1 MGVRSNSPEL
11 YWLPQQP
18 PDWRRRVTALSADP
32 VKDWNASWAEAVA
45 LAKFRLSFPSTNA
58 LDLAV
63 QHLLSAPLARA
74 TASCRLAFLSSSTTT
89 HLAAG
94 IRVGASRRGI
104 AVEIYE
110 PSYGQYRQD
119 LTDTQSGL
127 YAFAPTIVLFAFDA
141 VFVAAHALE
150 AKTIADAN
158 RLADEFVNSLRK
170 LWASARDR
178 LGALVIQQTIM
189 PHMPNYG
196 GNNEHRLPTSGA
208 AFISRVNQRLREAS
222 DEAGIDL
229 LSLDARVVQD
239 GLEGWFSP
247 VSWFGA
253 KQEVA
258 LPASPAY
265 GDMVARVIAAR
276 QGRSAKCCVFDL
288 DNTLWGGVIG
298 DDGVNGIVIGAGSAA
313 GEAFLNLQNYA
324 LDLRRRGVIL
334 AVCSKND
341 EAIAV
346 EPFDNRADMAL
357 RRQDVTC
364 FVANWQDKPSNL
376 QIIARQLNIGLDA
389 LVFVDD
395 NPFERELVRKS
406 LPEIFVPEVPDDP
419 ALIPRCLSDA
429 GCFEMVAITDDDIRR
444 TATYA
449 ENALRASFQHEAV
462 DLDSY
467 LFGLNMVLRW
477 RRPGEQDIARV
488 TQLINKTNQF
498 NLTTRRL
505 NESDVRAAMAAPHAA
520 VLQFRLVDRFGDN
533 GVIAVVIGH
542 IADNAK
548 FMIDDWLMSCRV
560 LGRQVE
566 GAMLNVLSSVARE
579 MGATRLNGV
588 YRPTKKNGIVADLL
602 ARLGFVTEEASNG
615 VVIGALDLE
624 SFDEHRTTINIE
636 KESL

>member
-1 MGVRSNSPEL
+1 MVGVRSNSPEL

-18 PDWRRRVTALSADP
+18 PDWRRRVTALIAEP
-32 VKDWNASWAEAVA
+32 VKDWSASWAEAVS

-63 QHLLSAPLARA
+63 QHLLFAPLARTA
-74 TASCRLAFLSSSTTT
+74 ASCRLAFLSSSTTT

-229 LSLDARVVQD
+229 LSLDTRVVQD
-239 GLEGWFSP
+239 GVDCWFSP
-247 VSWFGA
+247 VSWYGA

-258 LPASPAY
+258 LPASPMY
-265 GDMVARVIAAR
+265 GDMVARLIAAR

-298 DDGVNGIVIGAGSAA
+298 DDGETGIVIGNGTTL
-313 GEAFLNLQNYA
+313 GEAFLSVQVYA
-324 LDLRRRGVIL
+324 RELRRRGVIL
-334 AVCSKND
+334 AVCSKNND
-341 EAIAV
+341 SVA
-346 EPFDNRADMAL
+346 RAGFERNPDMILKLDDFA
-357 RRQDVTC
+357 C
-364 FVANWQDKPSNL
+364 FVANWSDK
-376 QIIARQLNIGLDA
+376 
-389 LVFVDD
+389 
-395 NPFERELVRKS
+395 
-406 LPEIFVPEVPDDP
+406 
-419 ALIPRCLSDA
+419 
-429 GCFEMVAITDDDIRR
+429 
-444 TATYA
+444 
-449 ENALRASFQHEAV
+449 
-462 DLDSY
+462 
-467 LFGLNMVLRW
+467 
-477 RRPGEQDIARV
+477 
-488 TQLINKTNQF
+488 
-498 NLTTRRL
+498 
-505 NESDVRAAMAAPHAA
+505 
-520 VLQFRLVDRFGDN
+520 
-533 GVIAVVIGH
+533 
-542 IADNAK
+542 
-548 FMIDDWLMSCRV
+548 
-560 LGRQVE
+560 
-566 GAMLNVLSSVARE
+566 
-579 MGATRLNGV
+579 
-588 YRPTKKNGIVADLL
+588 
-602 ARLGFVTEEASNG
+602 
-615 VVIGALDLE
+615 
-624 SFDEHRTTINIE
+624 
-636 KESL
+636 

>member
-1 MGVRSNSPEL
+1 MPGVRSNSPEL
-11 YWLPQQP
+11 YWLPQPP
-18 PDWRRRVTALSADP
+18 PDWRRRVTALIADP

-45 LAKFRLSFPSTNA
+45 LAKFRLSFPSTNG

-63 QHLLSAPLARA
+63 QHLLSAPLAHA

-170 LWASARDR
+170 LWTSARDR

-189 PHMPNYG
+189 PHLPNYG
-196 GNNEHRLPTSGA
+196 GNNEHRLPKSEA

-229 LSLDARVVQD
+229 LSLDTRVVQD

-346 EPFDNRADMAL
+346 EPFDSRADMAL
-357 RRQDVTC
+357 RRRDVTC
-364 FVANWQDKPSNL
+364 FLANWQDKPS
-376 QIIARQLNIGLDA
+376 
-389 LVFVDD
+389 
-395 NPFERELVRKS
+395 
-406 LPEIFVPEVPDDP
+406 
-419 ALIPRCLSDA
+419 
-429 GCFEMVAITDDDIRR
+429 
-444 TATYA
+444 
-449 ENALRASFQHEAV
+449 
-462 DLDSY
+462 
-467 LFGLNMVLRW
+467 
-477 RRPGEQDIARV
+477 
-488 TQLINKTNQF
+488 
-498 NLTTRRL
+498 
-505 NESDVRAAMAAPHAA
+505 
-520 VLQFRLVDRFGDN
+520 
-533 GVIAVVIGH
+533 
-542 IADNAK
+542 
-548 FMIDDWLMSCRV
+548 
-560 LGRQVE
+560 
-566 GAMLNVLSSVARE
+566 
-579 MGATRLNGV
+579 
-588 YRPTKKNGIVADLL
+588 
-602 ARLGFVTEEASNG
+602 
-615 VVIGALDLE
+615 
-624 SFDEHRTTINIE
+624 
-636 KESL
+636 